1 MKKFLV
7 AALLCFVSLAFVC
20 PKYLDIPNEIM
31 VLLEKYYTTYPI
43 EKIYVQ
49 TDKTY
54 YATGEKIWFKAI
66 MRYEDTLFVDSLS
79 KVLYVELL
87 DAEHKLIVQ
96 RTLQVENNTA
106 VGDISLSDSLL
117 AGNYELRAY
126 TSWLCNFGEESFF
139 HKTLSIFRAT
149 TNKNI
154 ATDTQN
160 ITSEKFT
167 TLTGKP
173 VLQFFPEGGDMVKLL
188 RNHVAFKA
196 TDGEGRGIFVEG
208 VIQNEEGKICANF
221 KSNELGLGSFR
232 MVPLG
237 TPLTAKIA
245 GTNGDTLSYPL
256 PTVLEKGLLLSV
268 TQLTKDSLKLL
279 LQSNLVSFENNKE
292 NYYLIAQSGGKVVF
306 TASTSLE
313 KPVQT
318 LAIST
323 KNIPTGVLQL
333 SLIDENKIPHCER
346 LVFINHH
353 DGLQIGL
360 QANKTVYKPREKIQL
375 DITTN
380 PNNKAAIEAEL
391 SVLVVDNNLVTSQEH
406 EENIL
411 TRFLLGT
418 ELRGKIENPAYYLQ
432 NTEQAKQALDYLM
445 MTQGFRRFTWRE
457 LLNGKAPNLTYPVE
471 QSLALS
477 GVVVNS
483 TNRNKPIEN
492 ANVSMLLNN
501 DLRNPFW
508 AYTNKEGKFILSGFS
523 FSDSMPILLTAL
535 GEKNNQYVK
544 INLDKAEQI
553 ISTYQ
558 SISPKSTFNKTA
570 YMNAILE
577 NKSFMKSFYFDKT
590 VTVLETVEIKG
601 KKEDK
606 EPDYRKNTAV
616 VHTKYDAIIKGDEV
630 FQTVQ
635 GSNVLWALR
644 GRVAGLEVGGIE
656 GDPNSAPTIRIR
668 GQNTLGTYTNAEP
681 LYLYD
686 GIPVTAAFFSSISSN
701 DVASIEVLK
710 SVSSSAIYGSR
721 AASGVIAV
729 YSKKGTAKNPTIVY
743 PNKLQTK
750 IKGFYTAQ
758 EFFSPNYDTL
768 KMPNPDTRTTIYW
781 KGKVKTD
788 QQGRA
793 SLSFF
798 AADLPT
804 NYKIIVEG
812 IAQKGLLLGRKE
824 QEIGIK

>member
-1 MKKFLV
+1 MKKIIV
-7 AALLCFVSLAFVC
+7 ATLFCFVSLAFVC

-139 HKTLSIFRAT
+139 HKTLTIFQNSIT
-149 TNKNI
+149 KNV
-154 ATDTQN
+154 ADKSQN

-167 TLTGKP
+167 TLTDKP

-208 VIQNEEGKICANF
+208 AIQNEEGKICANF

-232 MVPLG
+232 IVPLG
-237 TPLTAKIA
+237 TPLTAKIV
-245 GTNGDTLSYPL
+245 GVNGDTLSYPL
-256 PTVLEKGLLLSV
+256 PTILEKGLLLSV

-279 LQSNLVSFENNKE
+279 LQSNLVSFENDE
-292 NYYLIAQSGGKVVF
+292 EDYHLIAQSGGKVVF

-323 KNIPTGVLQL
+323 QNIPTGVLQL
-333 SLIDENKIPHCER
+333 SLVDENKIPHCER

-418 ELRGKIENPAYYLQ
+418 ELRGNIENPAYYLQ

-471 QSLALS
+471 QSLAFS
-477 GVVVNS
+477 GVVANDNRKS
-483 TNRNKPIEN
+483 TPVDS
-492 ANVSMLLNN
+492 ANVSLLLNY
-501 DLRNPFW
+501 DWRNTYVN
-508 AYTNKEGKFILSGFS
+508 YTTKEGKFMFSGLSFA
-523 FSDSMPILLTAL
+523 DSVPVLLTAL
-535 GEKNNQYVK
+535 GKKNNQYVK
-544 INLDKAEQI
+544 IQLDKPQPI
-553 ISTYQ
+553 GSTYQ
-558 SISPKSTFNKTA
+558 LSPLPSFDKKA
-570 YMNAILE
+570 YMAAVLE
-577 NKSFMKSFYFDKT
+577 NSSFMKSFYFDKT
-590 VTVLETVEIKG
+590 TTILKTVEVKG
-601 KKEDK
+601 KKEEK
-606 EPDYRKNTAV
+606 IPDYRQGV
-616 VHTKYDAIIKGDEV
+616 ISLHGSYDGIVKGDEN
-630 FQTVQ
+630 FQSVQ
-635 GSNVLWALR
+635 GMNVLFALQ
-644 GRVAGLEVGGIE
+644 GRVAGVQVAADTATG
-656 GDPNSAPTIRIR
+656 APEIVIR
-668 GQNTLGTYTNAEP
+668 GMSTGGVYTDANP
-681 LYLYD
+681 LILYD
-686 GIPVTAAFFSSISSN
+686 GMPVSADFFNTISAGDIAA
-701 DVASIEVLK
+701 IEVIK
-710 SVSSSAIYGSR
+710 SIKRAIYGSR
-721 AASGVIAV
+721 GASGVIAV
-729 YSKKGTAKNPTIVY
+729 YSKKGTAKNPPIVY

-824 QEIGIK
+824 QEIGIRK